1 MIKQGY
7 KFYSASQNPFLE
19 IQKQSGQP
27 KKCVFNLS
35 GENRRWVPLNG
46 KIFQFCES
54 SIILAV
60 CVQSFVVRCY
70 EGPVHTYY
78 AKFCLFC
85 KKSVN
90 RLFLQF
96 SANEFLTYT
105 KIFSSVTNFKDA
117 FEKIL
122 EAYNF
127 LLSDE
132 NLSLLLDSYPLSGHL
147 IAQT

>member
-1 MIKQGY
+1 M
-7 KFYSASQNPFLE
+7 
-19 IQKQSGQP
+19 
-27 KKCVFNLS
+27 
-35 GENRRWVPLNG
+35 
-46 KIFQFCES
+46 
-54 SIILAV
+54 
-60 CVQSFVVRCY
+60 RCY

-78 AKFCLFC
+78 AKFCLFS